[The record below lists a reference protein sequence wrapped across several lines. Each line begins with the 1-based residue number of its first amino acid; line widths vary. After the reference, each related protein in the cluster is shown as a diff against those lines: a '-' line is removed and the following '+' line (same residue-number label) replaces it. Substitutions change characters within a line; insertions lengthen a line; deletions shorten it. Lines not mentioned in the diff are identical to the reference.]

1 MSNPTTTEAG
11 TAKPQQPQTKPP
23 VTRTIVICLV
33 LLLSVAAIAIAI
45 PWANYRFKNIVLRE
59 AAVRGAVTKL
69 GARIDGRI
77 KSIDVVPGQTVTK
90 GQVLLRM
97 EDSHLRAALE
107 RARGDLK
114 SAKLELENEKL
125 SIAQV
130 RRRLTFEIERSK
142 TAIKKANSEVAA
154 QNASLTRTEKQY
166 DRLSALVKTGAAAVA
181 ELDKITG
188 DRDRALAYVSSAN
201 ASLEAAET
209 NHERAKSELEG
220 LQIRENRLGV
230 METQIAIAE
239 AKVSMAEADS
249 ESAIVTAPEDGRV
262 VERIVNV
269 GGSAKVGEPIL
280 SLWIGKAWVEAWAD
294 ERDLHKIQP
303 GSPVDIS
310 FDSSPDRKLAGR
322 VESIGLMTDKQMAP
336 TLVPATLHAFMRN
349 SAMVPI
355 RIALDDENPPVQLGL
370 SVLVGIRKGAESEAV
385 AKKTNATKN
394 GTATISRPSSN
405 NNSSEPSVTKL

>member
-1 MSNPTTTEAG
+1 MSTTPNA
-11 TAKPQQPQTKPP
+11 QPKTKLP
-23 VTRTIVICLV
+23 VARTVVICLV
-33 LLLSVAAIAIAI
+33 LILTLAAVAIAI
-45 PWANYRFKNIVLRE
+45 PWANYRYKNIVLRE
-59 AAVRGAVTKL
+59 ASVRGAVTKL

-77 KSIDVVPGQTVTK
+77 KSIDVAPGQNVTK
-90 GQVLLRM
+90 GQILLRM

-107 RARGDLK
+107 LARGDLK

-125 SIAQV
+125 SIAQA
-130 RRRLTFEIERSK
+130 RRRLIFEIDRSK
-142 TAIKKANSEVAA
+142 LAIKKAASEVAA
-154 QNASLTRTEKQY
+154 QNSSLTRLEKQY
-166 DRLSALVKTGAAAVA
+166 DRVSALVKTGAAAVA

-188 DRDRALAYVSSAN
+188 DRDRSLAYVASA
-201 ASLEAAET
+201 STSFEVAET

-220 LQIRENRLGV
+220 LQIRENRLAV
-230 METQIAIAE
+230 LETQITIAE
-239 AKVSMAEADS
+239 AKVSIAEADI

-262 VERIVNV
+262 VERIVNI

-280 SLWIGKAWVEAWAD
+280 SVWIGKAWVEAWAD

-310 FDSSPDRKLAGR
+310 FDSSPDRKLTGR

-336 TLVPATLHAFMRN
+336 TLVPSTLHAFLRN

-394 GTATISRPSSN
+394 GTATISRPSS
-405 NNSSEPSVTKL
+405 STESRPGGITKL